1 MPGKE
6 SCTTSNE
13 RENISLTSAR
23 NPVTE
28 MDGMELVETDGENLD
43 STLMDGSIDSTSE
56 LKWWT
61 ILNEEVLHPHF
72 LILLTVGG
80 LPKPGQAVMSKGF
93 AIYFNVLRV
102 FFVAC
107 LIICASRLV
116 VHSRP
121 AYYNV
126 WTNLAFVLL

>member
-1 MPGKE
+1 MPGKN

-23 NPVTE
+23 YPVTE

-43 STLMDGSIDSTSE
+43 STLMDGRIDSTSE